1 MFIERL
7 IGFHVTYWFPLCWK
21 YLIFGQNP
29 IIWILAIISVASVV
43 REVLNLPAV

>member
-7 IGFHVTYWFPLCWK
+7 IGFHYILVPSLLEISHIWAE
-21 YLIFGQNP
+21 P
-29 IIWILAIISVASVV
+29 IIWILAIISVASV